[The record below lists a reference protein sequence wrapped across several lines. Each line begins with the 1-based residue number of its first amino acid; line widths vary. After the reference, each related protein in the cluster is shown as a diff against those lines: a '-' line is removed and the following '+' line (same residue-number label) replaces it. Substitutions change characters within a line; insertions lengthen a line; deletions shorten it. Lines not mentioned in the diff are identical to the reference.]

1 MGLDAIMLIIFVAVV
16 ILGFVKKVNVGI
28 LSIAVAVVLGKVFGI
43 SNSVIFAGF
52 STSLF
57 MTLVGITFLFAIVNS
72 TGALELMSKKI
83 ICLVG
88 KKTWLIPI
96 FIYIA
101 GFVLA
106 AVGPGAIP
114 ALAIIPPLAVTMAL
128 EVGYN
133 PVMLALVG
141 EAGLMAGRFSPITPE
156 GVLVSGLAA
165 EQGITNIIGNAL
177 LTNTIMT
184 SVYALL
190 IYLFYKSYRVHIP
203 AGLNLS
209 AKEEKFTK
217 NQIISLLGILAM
229 LILIIF
235 VKINVGLAAFFV
247 GAVLVFFNVAEESS
261 VIKAVPWNT
270 VMLVLG
276 VGVLMNLVK
285 EMGGI
290 DLLSNLLAS
299 IMTPRTAA
307 PIMGVSAGLLSWV
320 SSALGVVYPTL
331 VPTVGGIVAKLG
343 GGTSAAALIAAI
355 GAGGSC
361 AGISPASTGGALILA
376 ALASNKKDFTKEE
389 ENKTFVNLFLWAVF
403 ALGLIAF
410 MAFIGTFSILA

>member
-1 MGLDAIMLIIFVAVV
+1 MGIDAIMLIIFVAVV
-16 ILGFVKKVNVGI
+16 IIGFVKKVNVGL
-28 LSIAVAVVLGKVFGI
+28 LSIAIAVIVGRALGLSK
-43 SNSVIFAGF
+43 SVIFAGF

-57 MTLVGITFLFAIVNS
+57 MTLVGITFLFAVVND
-72 TGALELMSKKI
+72 TGALELLSKKI
-83 ICLVG
+83 IGLVG

-101 GFVLA
+101 GFVIA

-156 GVLVSGLAA
+156 GVLVTGLAA
-165 EQGITNIIGNAL
+165 EQGITNIIVNAL
-177 LTNTIMT
+177 ITNTIMT
-184 SVYALL
+184 SVYALI
-190 IYLFYKSYRVHIP
+190 IYLFYKSYRVRIP
-203 AGLNLS
+203 EGLKLN
-209 AKEEKFTK
+209 AKTEHFNKK
-217 NQIISLLGILAM
+217 QIISLLGVLVM
-229 LILIIF
+229 LMLIIF
-235 VKINVGLAAFFV
+235 VGINVGLAAFLV
-247 GAVLVFFNVAEESS
+247 GEVLILFKISDESKI
-261 VIKAVPWNT
+261 IKAVPWNT

-276 VGVLMNLVK
+276 VGVLMNIVK

-290 DLLSNLLAS
+290 DLLSSLLAR

-331 VPTVGGIVAKLG
+331 VPTVGGIVEKLG

-403 ALGLIAF
+403 ALGLIAL
-410 MAFIGTFSILA
+410 MAFIGVFGLAE

>member
-1 MGLDAIMLIIFVAVV
+1 MGIDAIMLIIFIAVV
-16 ILGFVKKVNVGI
+16 VIAFLKKVNVGI
-28 LSIAVAVVLGKVFGI
+28 LSIAVAVVLGKILGI
-43 SNSVIFAGF
+43 ADKTVISGF

-57 MTLVGITFLFAIVNS
+57 MTLVGITFLFAVVNS
-72 TGALELMSKKI
+72 TGALELLSKKI

-88 KKTWLIPI
+88 KKVWLIPI

-101 GFVLA
+101 GFVIA

-114 ALAIIPPLAVTMAL
+114 ALAIIPPIAVTMAL

-133 PVMLALVG
+133 PVMLAICG
-141 EAGLMAGRFSPITPE
+141 EAGLMAGRFAPITPE

-165 EQGITNIIGNAL
+165 EQGITGIMANAL
-177 LTNTIMT
+177 VTNTIMT
-184 SVYALL
+184 ATFALVT
-190 IYLFYKSYRVHIP
+190 YLFYKSWRVKMP
-203 AGLNLS
+203 EGLNLS
-209 AKEEKFTK
+209 AKAEKFTK
-217 NQIISLLGILAM
+217 KQVIALLSIVLM
-229 LILIIF
+229 LVLIIF
-235 VKINVGLAAFFV
+235 VKVNVGLAAFLI
-247 GAVLVFFNVAEESS
+247 AAALVFFGVSEEVAM
-261 VIKAVPWNT
+261 VKAIPWNT
-270 VMLVLG
+270 VLLVLG

-285 EMGGI
+285 ELGGI
-290 DLLSNLLAS
+290 DLLSNLLAG

-331 VPTVGGIVAKLG
+331 VPTVGGIVEKLG

-389 ENKTFVNLFLWAVF
+389 ENKTFVTLFLWAVA
-403 ALGLIAF
+403 ALFLIAIL
-410 MAFIGTFSILA
+410 AFIGIFGILG